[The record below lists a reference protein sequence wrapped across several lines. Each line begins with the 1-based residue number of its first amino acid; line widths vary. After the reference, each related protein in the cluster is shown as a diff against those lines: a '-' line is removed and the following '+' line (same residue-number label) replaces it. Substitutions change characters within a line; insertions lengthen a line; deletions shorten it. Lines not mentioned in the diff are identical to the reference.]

1 MINEVSKISN
11 FLKEIFI
18 FLQINELIYYY
29 DIKSYYINTN
39 KYTYYL
45 YLYIVYMSAR
55 EKERKRTKKRKKERI
70 K

>member
-39 KYTYYL
+39 KYTYY
-45 YLYIVYMSAR
+45 IVYMSAR
-55 EKERKRTKKRKKERI
+55 EKERKRTKKKKERI